1 MSAFSF
7 AEEFM
12 NQVDDLELI
21 DAADWLETIPL
32 DPDQVLADMLDAGDK
47 MVLIGSSKMRKS
59 FFLQQMGMSIAT
71 GRDFLGIRIP
81 KRRRVLY
88 VQFEIR
94 KQHSH
99 RRTRNLARAMGITA
113 DELRGQFLTI
123 PARGKGIKGPE
134 GLERIKRKAAG
145 FRPEVIML
153 DPLYK
158 LSEGVENAAEDL
170 KVILN
175 AFDEL
180 AEQTGAAIIYVHHDP
195 KGSPGDRNIRDRGAG
210 SNVLGRDYDACV
222 TLTPHI
228 SEEAMVVEML
238 LRNYREQDD
247 FTVSWCCN
255 EENGGYCFER
265 LDSVKPDKK
274 TSKTKPP
281 PPPFESYLPAAAEVL
296 AGSEMEVA
304 TFKARFQEKTGL
316 ADNKTKQFL
325 SWSTLTENPPMRARE
340 QWGYK
345 LHKKWVSMTKSA
357 TSL

>member
-1 MSAFSF
+1 MTKDYPLAL
-7 AEEFM
+7 A

-21 DAADWLETIPL
+21 DAADWLETIP
-32 DPDQVLADMLDAGDK
+32 DPPDQILGDMLDAGDK

-59 FFLQQMGMSIAT
+59 FFTQQMGLSIAV
-71 GRDFLGIRIP
+71 GRDFLSILIP

-99 RRTRNLARAMGITA
+99 RRTRNLARAIGINA

-123 PARGKGIKGPE
+123 PARGKGIRGAE
-134 GLERIKRKAAG
+134 GLQRIKRKAASYK
-145 FRPEVIML
+145 PEVIIL

-158 LSEGVENAAEDL
+158 LAEGVENAAEDL

-180 AEQTGAAIIYVHHDP
+180 AEATGAAIIYVHHDP

-228 SEEAMVVEML
+228 SEPEAVVVEML
-238 LRNYREQDD
+238 LRNYQEREN

-255 EENGGYCFER
+255 KETGGYCFER
-265 LDSVKPDKK
+265 LDSVLPAKR
-274 TSKTKPP
+274 TSKTKAAPSW
-281 PPPFESYLPAAAEVL
+281 ESYLPAALEVL
-296 AGSEMEVA
+296 DGKEMEVT
-304 TFKARFQEKTGL
+304 TFKARFQDKTGL
-316 ADNKTKQFL
+316 GDNKMKQFL
-325 SWSTLTENPPMRARE
+325 SWATLTESPPLQARE
-340 QWGYK
+340 ERGYR
-345 LHKKWVSMTKSA
+345 LHRKWVSTAHSA
-357 TSL
+357 S